1 VTRGVA
7 MTAPELY
14 FYWRANPA
22 DSAAVKA
29 SVQAWQATLR
39 HGQPGL
45 QTRLLHRSEV
55 AASDM
60 TWMET
65 YALPCGIGPAL
76 QQQIAERGDVV
87 TAPWRRGPRH
97 LEVFTEPA

>member
-1 VTRGVA
+1 

-22 DSAAVKA
+22 DMAAVKTA
-29 SVQAWQATLR
+29 VQTWQAAVR
-39 HGQPGL
+39 HAQPGL
-45 QTRLLHRSEV
+45 QTRLLQRAEV
-55 AASDM
+55 AAPEV
-60 TWMET
+60 TWMEI
-65 YALPCGIGPAL
+65 YALPGGIGPAL
-76 QQQIAERGDVV
+76 QQHIVERGDAA